1 MYRYFTVANSRRYVE
16 VLQQLVDSDAQLID
30 AVKNGQTLR
39 ATGDNLDMT
48 IRALDVTSTHKNRDL
63 HYFATNMIVNRLE
76 FPNLS
81 KESPTKDLKRLNLTT
96 FLLNDGELRN
106 LRSNYMILVGRVLIE
121 FLCSF
126 SFLKSILSKHIDHRF
141 SAQMA
146 KKSTIVSMPILLH
159 NEKEYSG
166 VVYILRA
173 YERWIAEIYGKADA
187 LKDQEQ
193 DIRELLDMVN
203 GQQSDPDQ
211 PQSRRVHNDPNDPL
225 RGSRVPVEGD
235 QLTRVR
241 LARARDLV
249 AGNRTAVERCDHT
262 TPYRSALWHA
272 KASFLQVRI
281 LKL

>member
-1 MYRYFTVANSRRYVE
+1 
-16 VLQQLVDSDAQLID
+16 
-30 AVKNGQTLR
+30 
-39 ATGDNLDMT
+39 
-48 IRALDVTSTHKNRDL
+48 
-63 HYFATNMIVNRLE
+63 
-76 FPNLS
+76 
-81 KESPTKDLKRLNLTT
+81 
-96 FLLNDGELRN
+96 
-106 LRSNYMILVGRVLIE
+106 MILVGRVLVE

-211 PQSRRVHNDPNDPL
+211 PQSRRVHE
-225 RGSRVPVEGD
+225 SEC
-235 QLTRVR
+235 QWKET
-241 LARARDLV
+241 
-249 AGNRTAVERCDHT
+249 
-262 TPYRSALWHA
+262 S
-272 KASFLQVRI
+272 
-281 LKL
+281 

>member
-1 MYRYFTVANSRRYVE
+1 
-16 VLQQLVDSDAQLID
+16 
-30 AVKNGQTLR
+30 
-39 ATGDNLDMT
+39 
-48 IRALDVTSTHKNRDL
+48 
-63 HYFATNMIVNRLE
+63 
-76 FPNLS
+76 
-81 KESPTKDLKRLNLTT
+81 
-96 FLLNDGELRN
+96 
-106 LRSNYMILVGRVLIE
+106 
-121 FLCSF
+121 
-126 SFLKSILSKHIDHRF
+126 
-141 SAQMA
+141 MA

-225 RGSRVPVEGD
+225 RGIRVPVEGD

-272 KASFLQVRI
+272 NASFLQVRI